1 MIEFSIEN
9 GLLILR
15 YSPQSPWITREFET
29 NDDISLKKTFTFTRA
44 DPLDGEVDENME
56 ETRVRFVLGR
66 LVGEY
71 FRIESRV
78 LSTRFPVFLYRE
90 VHVER
95 HLFLAARNTSIFKK
109 IGSLVSEDPY
119 IGGEHEGAI
128 PLPEFEEIV
137 RALPNEYEIKNT
149 LRRDSVLF

>member
-44 DPLDGEVDENME
+44 DLLDGEVDENME

-71 FRIESRV
+71 FRI
-78 LSTRFPVFLYRE
+78 
-90 VHVER
+90 
-95 HLFLAARNTSIFKK
+95 
-109 IGSLVSEDPY
+109 
-119 IGGEHEGAI
+119 
-128 PLPEFEEIV
+128 
-137 RALPNEYEIKNT
+137 
-149 LRRDSVLF
+149 